1 MCVYEQCS
9 FYPPCRSSRAE
20 NEDAVSQYQSKYGLP
35 GIVYPC
41 WYNPQRP
48 STVSTGVGTTL
59 RDDYPCWYNP
69 QRSRTLSTRPGTT
82 LRDQAQ
88 CLLVLVQPSEMS
100 TGAGTTIRD
109 VYWRWYNP
117 QRCLLVLVQPS
128 ETKPSHPTSSLSSS
142 SRHQRRRG
150 LRRCHPSVRNTAGL
164 RRATPKILQ
173 ERLNDSL
180 QTIAGVI
187 NSHII
192 S

>member
-1 MCVYEQCS
+1 MTTRAGTTLRDHAHCLLGLVQPSEIKHSVYW
-9 FYPPCRSSRAE
+9 
-20 NEDAVSQYQSKYGLP
+20 
-35 GIVYPC
+35 C
-41 WYNPQRP
+41 WYNPQRCLLVLVQP
-48 STVSTGVGTTL
+48 SETKHSV
-59 RDDYPCWYNP
+59 YWCWYNP
-69 QRSRTLSTRPGTT
+69 
-82 LRDQAQ
+82 LR
-88 CLLVLVQPSEMS
+88 CLPVLVQPSEMS